1 MAGRLQRLLKPT
13 GLIGSVVFVLTLAYK
28 ALDFWGNMDFLKQ
41 NLPTVYGFLGSV
53 WGWLSVTAAS
63 VLLIVWAL
71 FRTPPSTTQVGEL
84 ATSMRTDAP
93 KGILDFLVEVQK
105 APTELLNTLGRI
117 GRENEQM
124 GNRLRKHTERM
135 NRTRSN
141 PEAARRIAID
151 ASADM
156 DRFSG
161 VLEKENPAFA
171 QHSSTLLDSWI
182 GYFSS
187 LSVDAYKTNR
197 QQALEFKGVVEQ
209 LLRVTVEF
217 RASTLEDFRSTT
229 MGLRRSNLSQALNQ
243 SSDRLEKSLCRM
255 RGILRDTETGLR
267 KLLRVI
273 DKKMKGGDSA

>member
-1 MAGRLQRLLKPT
+1 MVKRLQSLLQPT
-13 GLIGSVVFVLTLAYK
+13 GIIGLVVFLLTQAYK
-28 ALDFWGNMDFLKQ
+28 VLGFWGNMDFLKV
-41 NLPTVYGFLGSV
+41 NLPAVAGFLGSV

-63 VLLIVWAL
+63 VLLIVGAL
-71 FRTPPSTTQVGEL
+71 FRTPPTAQVGKSP
-84 ATSMRTDAP
+84 ASAGTDAP
-93 KGILDFLVEVQK
+93 KGILDFLVEVRK

-135 NRTRSN
+135 NRTSSN

-156 DRFSG
+156 DEFSG
-161 VLEKENPAFA
+161 VLEKKSPAFA
-171 QHSSTLLDSWI
+171 QHSSTLLDSWT

-197 QQALEFKGVVEQ
+197 QQSLEFRGVVEQ
-209 LLRVTVEF
+209 LLHRIVEF
-217 RASTLEDFRSTT
+217 RASTLEDFRSAT

-243 SSDRLEKSLCRM
+243 SSDRLEKSLGRM
-255 RGILRDTETGLR
+255 QEILRDTETGLR

-273 DKKMKGGDSA
+273 DKKMKEGDSA